1 MSHESHIV
9 VLPPAAPVQEL
20 LPPPPAVDR
29 LEAPPTPTPEEARAV
44 EAVFAQ
50 QQKESNTVAGLVGM
64 YTSAVMLHNLAVDT
78 FGAHREEQK
87 KMPKLKGEE
96 EAQEESEDE

>member
-9 VLPPAAPVQEL
+9 VLPPAGPVEEL
-20 LPPPPAVDR
+20 FPPPPAPDR
-29 LEAPPTPTPEEARAV
+29 LQAPPTPTPEEARAV

-64 YTSAVMLHNLAVDT
+64 YTSAVMLHNLAVDAL
-78 FGAHREEQK
+78 GAHREEQK
-87 KMPKLKGEE
+87 EKPKLKDEE
-96 EAQEESEDE
+96 EPEDEER